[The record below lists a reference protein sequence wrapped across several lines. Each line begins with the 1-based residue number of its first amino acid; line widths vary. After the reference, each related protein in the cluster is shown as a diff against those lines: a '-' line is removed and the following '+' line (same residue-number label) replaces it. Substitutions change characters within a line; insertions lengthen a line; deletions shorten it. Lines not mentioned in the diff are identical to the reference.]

1 MAQFLKLNQ
10 SLMISDNLKQVKSRI
25 DSVQSRK
32 KVELIA
38 VSKTRSTKEIQEAVD
53 AGQVHFGENYLQ
65 ESIEKINFFK
75 GSGLIWHFIGPIQSN
90 KTSAIAD
97 NFDWVHSVDRIKVAT
112 RLSDQRNPALGS
124 LNILIQVNVDR
135 EETKSGVDIENV
147 GEIVSEIESLP
158 NLSLRGFMTIPRPEN
173 SQNSFVEMKQL
184 ISKYPNLDSLSMGM
198 SADLEIAIK
207 NGANLVRVG
216 TDIFGQ
222 RSYN

>member
-38 VSKTRSTKEIQEAVD
+38 VSNTRSTTEIQEAVD

-112 RLSDQRNPALGS
+112 RLSDQRNPALGP

-173 SQNSFVEMKQL
+173 SQNSFAEMKQL

>member
-1 MAQFLKLNQ
+1 MVQFLKLNQ

-173 SQNSFVEMKQL
+173 SQNSFAEMKQL

>member
-173 SQNSFVEMKQL
+173 SQNSFAKMKQL

>member
-1 MAQFLKLNQ
+1 
-10 SLMISDNLKQVKSRI
+10 MISDKLKQVKSRI
-25 DSVQSRK
+25 DSIQSSQ

-38 VSKTRSTKEIQEAVD
+38 VSKTRSNAEIQEAVN

-124 LNILIQVNVDR
+124 LNVLIQVNVDR

-173 SQNSFVEMKQL
+173 SQNSFAEMKQL

>member
-173 SQNSFVEMKQL
+173 SQNSFAEMKQL

-216 TDIFGQ
+216 TDIFGH

>member
-1 MAQFLKLNQ
+1 MVQFLRLNQ
-10 SLMISDNLKQVKSRI
+10 FLMISDNLKQVKSRI
-25 DSVQSRK
+25 DSVQSSQ

-38 VSKTRSTKEIQEAVD
+38 VSKTRSTAEIQEAVD

-90 KTSAIAD
+90 KTSSIAD
-97 NFDWVHSVDRIKVAT
+97 NFDWVHSVDRIKVAR
-112 RLSDQRNPALGS
+112 RLSDQRNPALGV

-135 EETKSGVDIENV
+135 EESKSGVEIQNV
-147 GEIVSEIESLP
+147 EEIVIEIESLP
-158 NLSLRGFMTIPRPEN
+158 NICLRGFMTIPKPEN
-173 SQNSFVEMKQL
+173 SKNSFAEMKHL
-184 ISKYPNLDSLSMGM
+184 ISKYPNFDSLSMGM
-198 SADLEIAIK
+198 SSDLEVAIEH
-207 NGANLVRVG
+207 GANLVRVG